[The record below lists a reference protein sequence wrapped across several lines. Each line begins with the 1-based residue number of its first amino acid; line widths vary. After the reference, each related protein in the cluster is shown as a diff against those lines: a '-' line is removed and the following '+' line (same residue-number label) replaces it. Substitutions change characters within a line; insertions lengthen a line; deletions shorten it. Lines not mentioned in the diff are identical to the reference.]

1 MDDNRS
7 WVSLEIAADKLSCS
21 GDKVRSL
28 IKAGRLQGKTDSF
41 GGQIVSMCSIRS
53 AAGQMNLRGVR

>member
-28 IKAGRLQGKTDSF
+28 IKAGRLQGKTDSV
-41 GGQIVSMCSIRS
+41 GGRADESPRRSII
-53 AAGQMNLRGVR
+53 LRPVAC